1 MPGIIGSIL
10 TATFPVF
17 VLRKL
22 KGHLLIDNPTSPPIE
37 SSLVRSLLGG
47 KFALTAEITP
57 PVSSGSEELLF
68 KAEPLRP
75 FVDAVNVTDGASAR
89 VHLSSLASAGIL
101 KANGIEPIVQF
112 TCRDRNRIAL
122 ISDLLGAGAH
132 NINNVLILTGDDPT
146 AGDQPQAKPVFD
158 LKSHELITI
167 AHEMT
172 TLGLIPSKTTK
183 ISNEGVN
190 PNTRKIDTPPKFF
203 LGAADIPTTTIDEKW
218 ISGLR
223 KKKAC
228 GAQFVQTQ
236 LNYDMDCIK
245 SYAKILNEEGFTET
259 MFFLIGTGPIPSA
272 RSAIWMRDNLWGVA
286 MPDTIVKR
294 LKSAKDPLQEG
305 IKICAEHLQ
314 ELSEITGISGAHL
327 MAPINVKSIPA
338 SIELASLKQH

>member
-1 MPGIIGSIL
+1 
-10 TATFPVF
+10 
-17 VLRKL
+17 
-22 KGHLLIDNPTSPPIE
+22 LIDSQTSPPIE
-37 SSLVRSLLGG
+37 SALVRRLLDGD
-47 KFALTAEITP
+47 FALTAEITP
-57 PVSSGSEELLF
+57 PVSAGSEELLS
-68 KAEPLRP
+68 KTTPVSP

-122 ISDLLGAGAH
+122 ISDLLGAGAQ
-132 NINNVLILTGDDPT
+132 NINNLLILTGDDPT

-172 TLGLIPSKTTK
+172 TLGLIPSKGSKMT
-183 ISNEGVN
+183 SEGIN
-190 PNTRKIDTPPKFF
+190 PSTRKIDTPPNFF
-203 LGAADIPTTTIDEKW
+203 LGAADIPVTTNDEKW
-218 ISGLR
+218 ISSLR

-228 GAQFVQTQ
+228 GTQFVQTQ
-236 LNYDMDCIK
+236 LNYDMDCIR

-272 RSAIWMRDNLWGVA
+272 RSAIWMRDNLWGVV

-294 LKSAKDPLQEG
+294 LETAKDPLQEG

-314 ELSEITGISGAHL
+314 ELSEIAGVSGAHL

-338 SIELASLKQH
+338 CIELASLKKRH